1 VGHDRVKVVLVKRRE
16 RLGRF
21 RVDTVSSNH
30 GSTK

>member
-21 RVDTVSSNH
+21 RVVTVSSNH